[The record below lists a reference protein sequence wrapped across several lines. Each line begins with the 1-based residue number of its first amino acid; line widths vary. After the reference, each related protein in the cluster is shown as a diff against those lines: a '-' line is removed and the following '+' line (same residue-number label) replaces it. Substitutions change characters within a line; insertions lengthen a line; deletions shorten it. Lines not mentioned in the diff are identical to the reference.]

1 MKQSDNLKLFC
12 ITNKQLNYLD
22 ELPLILVGVGKN
34 EFKNI
39 L

>member
-1 MKQSDNLKLFC
+1 MKQSDDLKLFC

-22 ELPLILVGVGKN
+22 ELPLILFGVGKN